1 MDGLSRGKRVA
12 CQISDLPKKLF
23 IDGQWLD
30 SGDASSLTVIDPA
43 NETVLASVA
52 NATLADAMAAVAAA
66 HAAAPAWAATSPRA
80 RGELLRRAFEAMV
93 EDADQLA
100 RLITLESGKALPE
113 ARAEVSYAAEFL
125 RWYSE
130 EAPRIQGEI
139 GTAPGGG
146 NRIMVLRQPI
156 GVAVLVT
163 PWNFP
168 AAMATRKIG
177 PALAAGC
184 PVVLKPAK
192 ETPLTALAM
201 AKIFE
206 RAGLP
211 RGVLNV
217 VPSSRSAAMVD
228 AMLHD
233 DRVRKLSFTGSTEV
247 GRTLLKN
254 AADKI
259 VKCSME
265 LGGNAPF
272 IVFADA
278 DLDLAVQSAMAAKLR
293 NGGESCTAA
302 NRFYAQTPIAKEFAR
317 RLAEA
322 MASVKIGHG
331 LDEDVRLG
339 PMINEKTRAKVAR
352 LVDDAVANGAT
363 PLCGGRAPGGK
374 GFFYEATVLA
384 DVPRNAGIMR
394 EEIFGPVAPVAT
406 FDDEEDAIALA
417 NETELGLVSFVHTR
431 DLARALRVSERIES
445 GMVGINRGVVSD
457 PAAPFGGWKQ
467 SGIGREGGHDGILE
481 YLESKY
487 ICVAW

>member
-1 MDGLSRGKRVA
+1 MDRLNVSKRAAYQV
-12 CQISDLPKKLF
+12 SDTPTRLF
-23 IDGQWLD
+23 IDGQWID
-30 SGDASSLTVIDPA
+30 SGDGSVIEVIDPA
-43 NETVLASVA
+43 EETVLATVS
-52 NATLADAMAAVAAA
+52 NATLEDGMAAVAAA
-66 HAAAPAWAATSPRA
+66 HAAAPGWAATPPRRRA
-80 RGELLRRAFEAMV
+80 ELLRRAFEAMIA
-93 EDADQLA
+93 ERDQLA
-100 RLITLESGKALPE
+100 HLITLESGKALPE
-113 ARAEVSYAAEFL
+113 AQAEVGYAAEFL

-130 EAPRIQGEI
+130 EATRIQGDI
-139 GTAPGGG
+139 GTAPAGG
-146 NRIMVLRQPI
+146 NRIMVVRQPI

-201 AKIFE
+201 ARIFE
-206 RAGLP
+206 RSGLP
-211 RGVLNV
+211 AGVLNV
-217 VPSSRSAAMVD
+217 VPTSRSARMVA

-233 DRVRKLSFTGSTEV
+233 HRVRKLSFTGSTEV
-247 GRTLLKN
+247 GRHLLKD
-254 AADKI
+254 AADNVI
-259 VKCSME
+259 KCSME

-278 DLDLAVQSAMAAKLR
+278 DLDLAVQSAMVAKLR

-302 NRFYAQTPIAKEFAR
+302 NRFYVQQPVAEEFAR
-317 RLAEA
+317 RLAMV
-322 MASVKIGHG
+322 MASIKMGHG
-331 LDEDVRLG
+331 LDQDVRLG
-339 PMINEKTRAKVAR
+339 PMINEKTRGKVSQ
-352 LVDDAVANGAT
+352 LVDEAVMEGANL
-363 PLCGGRAPGGK
+363 LCGGRAPSGK

-384 DVPRNAGIMR
+384 DVPGKARIMR
-394 EEIFGPVAPVAT
+394 EEIFGPVAPVAS
-406 FDDEEDAIALA
+406 FEDEDEAVSLA
-417 NETELGLVSFVHTR
+417 NDTELGLVSFVHTR